1 MFKGDQIVSQFSQG
15 CGSPLMNFNRQM
27 FQSHYPENDFKY
39 FVSFIFNILHFIALQ
54 IFMLVRLFLRT
65 LTMPWNA
72 FIARQRKMENTSFAN
87 IRLTCSTKRI
97 CGGGNVE
104 QWWPTQCSSESN
116 YREFRGRALQRSAL
130 FCSLHS
136 ARCPEWYRALWPAL
150 WCGICWA
157 STWWVGWWWWFWS
170 ALCASS
176 CNWATLLV
184 RAERA
189 NWCWHHFIED
199 YIAISGKYLLKAPIS
214 IFLENRIV
222 LILKRRSRADNL
234 WAAWRILNLIGW
246 RFLVCLFSSSH
257 CSHSQ
262 EEIDS
267 WKP

>member
-1 MFKGDQIVSQFSQG
+1 MERFFCKWTELKVKT
-15 CGSPLMNFNRQM
+15 
-27 FQSHYPENDFKY
+27 YPD
-39 FVSFIFNILHFIALQ
+39 SG
-54 IFMLVRLFLRT
+54 MLVRLFLRT

-72 FIARQRKMENTSFAN
+72 FIAQERKMENTSFAN

-104 QWWPTQCSSESN
+104 QWRPTQCSSESN
-116 YREFRGRALQRSAL
+116 YREFRGRASQRSAL

-136 ARCPEWYRALWPAL
+136 ARCLEWYRALWPAL

-199 YIAISGKYLLKAPIS
+199 YIAISGKYLFKKAPIS
-214 IFLENRIV
+214 LSLWKIELFLFLRGDRE
-222 LILKRRSRADNL
+222 LIICGRLEEFWTWLVEGFFSRRGDR
-234 WAAWRILNLIGW
+234 
-246 RFLVCLFSSSH
+246 
-257 CSHSQ
+257 
-262 EEIDS
+262 
-267 WKP
+267 